1 MARRYRPTARGVFAV
16 TGVLLIGAG
25 IAVAARLGVFFVHSS
40 TAGGA
45 LVRQERNA
53 ISGAGAD
60 GPLEAPSLGLVAPLL
75 QGTGDGV
82 LGEAVGHDPASVW
95 PGQTGTSVL
104 SAHDVTW
111 FSGIAQLKPGATVRY
126 VTPCWTSTFAVT
138 AHVIVQ
144 ADSPV
149 YNTSAARLVL
159 ETCYP
164 LDALY
169 LTSSRYLLYAAL
181 VGSAP
186 TGAVAAGPAAWAA
199 PVVPAPAVLA
209 AQGLTLAANSTP
221 LGTLRLTGS
230 PDRGWSQSSA
240 PLNFETAALAAYFE
254 VLRSAAQQENTW
266 WADLAP
272 SVPTTAAGPLRGGRI
287 RSYGS
292 PLTVTLRVAGTRAV
306 AATLTATVT
315 VSGSGGTGSY
325 RLTADETTRAGK
337 LLVTAVRVVPAP

>member
-1 MARRYRPTARGVFAV
+1 VARRYRPTARGVFAV

-60 GPLEAPSLGLVAPLL
+60 GPLEAPSLGLGAPVL

-159 ETCYP
+159 
-164 LDALY
+164 
-169 LTSSRYLLYAAL
+169 R
-181 VGSAP
+181 
-186 TGAVAAGPAAWAA
+186 PA
-199 PVVPAPAVLA
+199 
-209 AQGLTLAANSTP
+209 TRSTP
-221 LGTLRLTGS
+221 CTS
-230 PDRGWSQSSA
+230 PR
-240 PLNFETAALAAYFE
+240 
-254 VLRSAAQQENTW
+254 
-266 WADLAP
+266 
-272 SVPTTAAGPLRGGRI
+272 
-287 RSYGS
+287 
-292 PLTVTLRVAGTRAV
+292 AGTCCTPPWSAR
-306 AATLTATVT
+306 
-315 VSGSGGTGSY
+315 
-325 RLTADETTRAGK
+325 RRP
-337 LLVTAVRVVPAP
+337 VPWPRGRRPGRPPWFPHPPCWPPKG